1 MKAAGCKIFSKID
14 LRKGY
19 HQIPMHPADIQKT
32 AITTPFGSFEFLRM
46 PFGLM
51 NAGATF
57 QWKIDR
63 ATADLEAVFGYLDDL
78 EVASRS
84 KQEHARHLR
93 ELFLRLREHGLVINL
108 EKCVF
113 GVEFLDFLGHRV
125 SAAGVAL
132 LPDHVEAVTKFP
144 RPSTVKELQGFL
156 GLVNFY
162 RRFIPAAAS
171 ILKPLTDS
179 LKGGLKGA
187 ERIAWQ
193 PQMEKSFHDIKEALA
208 QVTMLTHPSPH
219 AHLSIAVDASAS
231 YVGACLQQ
239 RRPGGAAWEPLGF
252 FSRKLELA
260 QVKYSAFDRELLAC
274 YLGIRHFRY
283 MLEGR
288 HFTIF
293 TDHKPL
299 TFALKRSS
307 DPWTA
312 RRKLA

>member
-1 MKAAGCKIFSKID
+1 
-14 LRKGY
+14 
-19 HQIPMHPADIQKT
+19 
-32 AITTPFGSFEFLRM
+32 
-46 PFGLM
+46 
-51 NAGATF
+51 
-57 QWKIDR
+57 
-63 ATADLEAVFGYLDDL
+63 L
-78 EVASRS
+78 EVASKN

-113 GVEFLDFLGHRV
+113 GVESIDFLGQRV
-125 SAAGVAL
+125 SAAGVAP

-179 LKGGLKGA
+179 LKGGPKGA
-187 ERIAWQ
+187 ERIVWR
-193 PQMEKSFHDIKEALA
+193 PPMEKSFHDIKAALA
-208 QVTMLTHPSPH
+208 EVTMLAHPLPH
-219 AHLSIAVDASAS
+219 AHLSITVDASAS
-231 YVGACLQQ
+231 HVGACLQQ

-252 FSRKLELA
+252 FSRKLEPA
-260 QVKYSAFDRELLAC
+260 QVKYPAFDRELLAC

-288 HFTIF
+288 HFTISRIISRLRLHSSAAQ
-293 TDHKPL
+293 TRGRPASADSSHLLLNVHQISGTWRAKTTWL
-299 TFALKRSS
+299 RMRCLARSRRPS
-307 DPWTA
+307 RLP

>member
-1 MKAAGCKIFSKID
+1 
-14 LRKGY
+14 
-19 HQIPMHPADIQKT
+19 
-32 AITTPFGSFEFLRM
+32 M

-57 QWKIDR
+57 QRKIER

-78 EVASRS
+78 EVASKN

-113 GVEFLDFLGHRV
+113 GVESIDFLGHRV
-125 SAAGVAL
+125 SAAGVAP

-179 LKGGLKGA
+179 LKGGPKGA
-187 ERIAWQ
+187 ERIRLAAAQ
-193 PQMEKSFHDIKEALA
+193 GEVFPQHQGGAGGGDD
-208 QVTMLTHPSPH
+208 VGTPPSPRALEH
-219 AHLSIAVDASAS
+219 RRGRVGFARGGLFAAAAAGRRSLGAAGIFLAE
-231 YVGACLQQ
+231 VGAGAGEIL
-239 RRPGGAAWEPLGF
+239 RLRP
-252 FSRKLELA
+252 
-260 QVKYSAFDRELLAC
+260 
-274 YLGIRHFRY
+274 
-283 MLEGR
+283 
-288 HFTIF
+288 
-293 TDHKPL
+293 
-299 TFALKRSS
+299 
-307 DPWTA
+307 
-312 RRKLA
+312 